1 METPK
6 PIDYL
11 DPDFQNVIE
20 ADDIALKEE
29 LNKVKLLEVTQ
40 VHQLPRQHHGHQRAN
55 PDYGWGKSA
64 SEGTSIA
71 RC

>member
-1 METPK
+1 MSWYGVDSYAFNKAKIVETPK

-29 LNKVKLLEVTQ
+29 LNKVKLLEVTPFPPFPPW
-40 VHQLPRQHHGHQRAN
+40 LLRR
-55 PDYGWGKSA
+55 Y
-64 SEGTSIA
+64 
-71 RC
+71 